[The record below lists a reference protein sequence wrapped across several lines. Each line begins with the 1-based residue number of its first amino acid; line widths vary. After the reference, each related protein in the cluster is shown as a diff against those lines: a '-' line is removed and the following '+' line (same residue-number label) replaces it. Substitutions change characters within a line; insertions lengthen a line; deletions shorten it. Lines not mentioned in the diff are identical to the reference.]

1 MVNPTRSA
9 ARMAEEGIADYIREH
24 RLGPGDVLPSESEL
38 CEAIQCS
45 RSSLREAVRTLSSLD
60 VVEVRHGHGTF
71 VSGMSLEP
79 LFRGLLLRIS
89 LNPDHS
95 LAHLRHVID
104 AREAMDLIVAEEIAA
119 HFEGRDLS
127 EQWEIIGRV
136 REHFAAGQP
145 AIPEY
150 IAFHLGLY
158 APLSNPLIKEMAATF
173 LRIHI
178 ECFELLDLEPPR
190 DAAAT
195 IAAHT
200 DLLTALAAGDADGV
214 RAAVKAHY
222 VTLRRFPE

>member
-9 ARMAEEGIADYIREH
+9 ARMAEEGITDYIRDH
-24 RLGPGDVLPSESEL
+24 RLRPGDLLPSESEL
-38 CEAIQCS
+38 CEAIRCS

-71 VSGMSLEP
+71 VSDMSLEP
-79 LFRGLLLRIS
+79 LFRGLLLRIT

-95 LAHLRHVID
+95 LAHLRDVID
-104 AREAMDLIVAEEIAA
+104 AREAMDLIIAEELAE
-119 HFEGRDLS
+119 HFAGRDLS
-127 EQWEIIGRV
+127 EQWELIGRV
-136 REHFAAGQP
+136 REHFAAGNP

-150 IAFHLGLY
+150 LAFHQGMY
-158 APLSNPLIKEMAATF
+158 EHLSTPLIKEMAATF

-178 ECFELLDLEPPR
+178 ESFELLDLEPPR

-195 IAAHT
+195 ITAHT

-214 RAAVKAHY
+214 RAAVRAHY
-222 VTLRRFPE
+222 VTLRRLPE